1 MDLAACFFTL
11 FSTSFPLAGIS
22 HAPEE
27 WTDYDKLQ
35 KGIEVVLETVKE
47 WTEESA
53 NESENK
59 TSSFK

>member
-1 MDLAACFFTL
+1 MALVACLFRL
-11 FSTSFPLAGIS
+11 FSSSFPLVGIS

-35 KGIEVVLETVKE
+35 KGIEVVLETVKK

>member
-1 MDLAACFFTL
+1 
-11 FSTSFPLAGIS
+11 IS